1 MENKQGKELGRK
13 LQREK
18 IQAIGDVMRMPR
30 GKLAFVCMDWL
41 LMDCFVKLVKC
52 LTKCQDLRSG
62 GTSLAASQRQPSC
75 EVGIM
80 MPWGAPIDLTLRSP
94 QHPFAC
100 WRLVLV
106 GYLTSASFYLSL
118 HLRNKHV
125 YHGNVVRSS
134 YYEWEGPP
142 TLTLRQLL
150 RATKQISSLIYNME

>member
-1 MENKQGKELGRK
+1 MENKQGKEHGRK

-30 GKLAFVCMDWL
+30 GKLAFVCMDWQ

-62 GTSLAASQRQPSC
+62 ATSLAASQHQPSC

-80 MPWGAPIDLTLRSP
+80 MLWGAPIDLTLRSP

-100 WRLVLV
+100 WQLVLV
-106 GYLTSASFYLSL
+106 GYLTSASFYLSH
-118 HLRNKHV
+118 HLSFAFSKGTNMSTMAVLWGVAIMNGKDLQ
-125 YHGNVVRSS
+125 
-134 YYEWEGPP
+134 P
-142 TLTLRQLL
+142 
-150 RATKQISSLIYNME
+150 SL